1 MLIDDE
7 FSLDFTLKAV
17 RRLRALQ
24 RALGEAYTDAVAIEY
39 EGSDKAGSDRI
50 DEALAEI
57 ADTIEDCEQAVS
69 EYLRDA
75 A

>member
-7 FSLDFTLKAV
+7 FSFDIALGAL

-24 RALGEAYTDAVAIEY
+24 RTLGGAYTDSVALEY
-39 EGSDKAGSDRI
+39 EGADRAGSDRI

>member
-1 MLIDDE
+1 MPIDDD
-7 FSLDFTLKAV
+7 FSLGLALQAL

-24 RALGEAYTDAVAIEY
+24 RALGGAYSDAVALEY
-39 EGSDKAGSDRI
+39 EGADRAGSDRI
-50 DEALAEI
+50 DEAMAEI